1 MNDLKDR
8 KEKIKSLLPVKY
20 FHEEAF
26 DKNNRNPILA
36 DLKLVGLND
45 SNDLFKCGPILKKE
59 EEVHLFRK
67 YNYLKYRLFKLTS
80 VNIDRLRE
88 NSVKNIEQLILK
100 IQETRNILIKCNT
113 RLIFKPATYLFDK
126 ESFNG
131 EEFISNGYVHLMK
144 AIEYFDY
151 RRGFKFSTYCVWAVK
166 SNLSRDRSKM
176 FEKKI
181 SLYESLYE
189 NSQEKFEPVDHRDN
203 TNIYREINTDYNK
216 SFINEMFH
224 DFKKRYP
231 GLLDESV
238 VGRTEMAEKRI
249 KVLKKIYG
257 LDGGKP
263 LTLEEVSKT
272 LGVSR
277 SRVGQLRE
285 DTIEMLKKLNYAYD
299 PLV

>member
-1 MNDLKDR
+1 
-8 KEKIKSLLPVKY
+8 
-20 FHEEAF
+20 
-26 DKNNRNPILA
+26 
-36 DLKLVGLND
+36 
-45 SNDLFKCGPILKKE
+45 
-59 EEVHLFRK
+59 
-67 YNYLKYRLFKLTS
+67 
-80 VNIDRLRE
+80 
-88 NSVKNIEQLILK
+88 
-100 IQETRNILIKCNT
+100 
-113 RLIFKPATYLFDK
+113 
-126 ESFNG
+126 
-131 EEFISNGYVHLMK
+131 
-144 AIEYFDY
+144 
-151 RRGFKFSTYCVWAVK
+151 
-166 SNLSRDRSKM
+166 M